1 MNRKPAYIAACLL
14 LSSAVLVG
22 CGPGA
27 MPNATPT
34 LLPTATSSPTYTP
47 CPTPT
52 PEPTPTP
59 TLTPTVTPTATATP
73 TPTASPTPSLTATPT
88 PDVAALLL
96 WALRNTNQQLLEFG
110 GLIDEAVRS
119 TGEIRCQPTVDLY
132 GAIVSAPTFDV
143 TGCDAVTQRAYGTY
157 REALEVFGG
166 GARDMVGACRAYLN
180 DEADQ
185 KGFIPFQQWGL
196 ARQRT
201 NDAAELINQAIRWLE
216 QR

>member
-1 MNRKPAYIAACLL
+1 MNKRPAYIALCLL

-27 MPNATPT
+27 MINATPT

-59 TLTPTVTPTATATP
+59 TLTPTATPTVTATP
-73 TPTASPTPSLTATPT
+73 TPTSTASPSPTATPT
-88 PDVAALLL
+88 PDIAALLL
-96 WALRNTNQQLLEFG
+96 GVLHNTNQRLLEFG

-119 TGEIRCQPTVDLY
+119 TGEIRCQPTADLY
-132 GAIVSAPTFDV
+132 DAIMNSPAFDV

-157 REALEVFGG
+157 REALEVFGD

-196 ARQRT
+196 GRQRT

-216 QR
+216 ER